1 MKIIQAIIIILIWA
15 IPIFSIRKT
24 YKKMD
29 NEEKQDVKDELK
41 NPSFL
46 LFVFSCIGF
55 QVFITGNISDIKLL
69 QHIGAGLVFIGF
81 VSGCVGAF
89 RQRFFKKGIGLMLAG
104 GIGAVIYFI

>member
-1 MKIIQAIIIILIWA
+1 
-15 IPIFSIRKT
+15 
-24 YKKMD
+24 MD

-46 LFVFSCIGF
+46 LFVFTCIGF
-55 QVFITGNISDIKLL
+55 QLFITGNISGNKIM
-69 QHIGAGLVFIGF
+69 QHIGAGLVFSGF

-89 RQRFFKKGIGLMLAG
+89 RQRNFKKGIGSMLAG